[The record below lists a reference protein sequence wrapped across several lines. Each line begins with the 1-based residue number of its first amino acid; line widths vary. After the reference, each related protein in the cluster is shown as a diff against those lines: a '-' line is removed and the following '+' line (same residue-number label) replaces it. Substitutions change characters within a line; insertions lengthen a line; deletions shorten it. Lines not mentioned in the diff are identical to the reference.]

1 MLLGL
6 PLKKM
11 RLNKAAFLIGVGM
24 FTLMVFVSPF
34 FDNDGS
40 YSLFLNCNN
49 KYVYPWR
56 FLYVWFTDCIAAFA
70 SILLIMYEKRFVT
83 DKGRLRLARKMDI
96 DNLTK
101 EIVKK
106 QQDKKQQS
114 FIESSKGSET
124 DLQRFAT
131 FTVCSHRAQTRS
143 MKIKS
148 RPSAG
153 STLRDTAVN

>member
-24 FTLMVFVSPF
+24 FSLMIFICPL
-34 FDNDGS
+34 FDNDGT
-40 YSLFLNCNN
+40 YSFWLTCTN

-56 FLYVWFTDCIAAFA
+56 FLYVWFSDFIAAFI
-70 SILLIMYEKRFVT
+70 SIGMIMYEKRFVT

-96 DNLTK
+96 NNLTK

-106 QQDKKQQS
+106 
-114 FIESSKGSET
+114 
-124 DLQRFAT
+124 
-131 FTVCSHRAQTRS
+131 
-143 MKIKS
+143 
-148 RPSAG
+148 
-153 STLRDTAVN
+153 